1 MCLSMRPSAPVMMVI
16 QTQTVLLILMTVH
29 LIPVL
34 MVEPVRTMSMVSTAF
49 VILHGQA
56 THAEKV
62 INKINLQRVI
72 YSFIEF
78 D

>member
-16 QTQTVLLILMTVH
+16 QTPTVLLILMTVH

-49 VILHGQA
+49 VILHGQE